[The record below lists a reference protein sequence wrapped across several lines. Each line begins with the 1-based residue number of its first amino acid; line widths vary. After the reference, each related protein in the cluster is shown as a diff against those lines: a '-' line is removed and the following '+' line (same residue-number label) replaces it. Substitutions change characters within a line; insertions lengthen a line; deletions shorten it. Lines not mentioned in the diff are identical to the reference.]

1 MDALAEELTIEV
13 LPQHQ
18 LQNMV
23 KKVFATGKKDKNT
36 DYSWFGVVKL
46 LIDKITIFSSTVFF
60 ENVSQIIQLNI
71 NETLK
76 RGLKHPEQHGKLYY
90 AKLNKLLRHLNY
102 SVEHVDLPI
111 AELKKLTAHILAAII
126 DMEAVIVRKGN
137 ENAAVKRISTR
148 LDHVFNYSQEHK
160 LDTLLQCRTL
170 VFPKTRQ
177 PQIFL
182 PMLKQLILTTVN
194 RRPTSP
200 HMYLKVLLLAKL
212 WLFMTKKEKTLYG
225 GTAVATK
232 GVSTKKIKAKKRA
245 FSDSSENSASISEQ
259 TVNLKDTAKLNKKVK
274 ISKVLEN
281 DKDLSNKLC
290 TYVGSDGGKKKKNK
304 AIRVKREISEKHVEV
319 IIKQELPSVKKDGM
333 KQIPGICAVKRGQ
346 NMCELDTAVEN
357 CRKKKRSNT
366 DDRAVREGHLD
377 SNKKINKLDIPP
389 KEVLNVNKKDHKDDK
404 ANQRGQ
410 LDINKI
416 SKIDIASEKTVGL
429 KKKERLKI
437 NKNEH
442 QLDIVRGE
450 VKAEKEMITEKR
462 EPVKEL
468 KATEGVKVQKK
479 KATEKRE
486 TMKELQ
492 ATEVKI
498 QMLKKATEKRKLE
511 SVKESTAVTEIS
523 GEKAQQ
529 FGITRQEQ
537 KRTKGKSNRKKA
549 GVAKN
554 TEKICRATAE
564 EKELPNKGEAAEGLK
579 PNEKNSVK
587 SKTKPKAH
595 QTPGDV
601 CAESEV
607 KCKANN
613 ESKLSLDLS
622 FKNKEIYERAAVNR
636 DLVTIKKGKAKTA
649 TRMEVLDGELKS
661 TSSVGTP
668 SHKLS
673 LSAVPVERSDP
684 LPNKTIKEQLNSHI
698 AIIQADKTS
707 TGSSFVEK
715 GIKVAKNNKKAS
727 VAKTRPTKEPLVKS
741 SESALVRR
749 KSSGKR
755 NVFKERPNNHHGS
768 IKQWNLSF
776 RVTEQ
781 SAAVEEIEPKTLV
794 RRKNDGEDNVQCVY
808 TNIPRL
814 IQKQALNPVVDK
826 ITDSNNL
833 DGDPS
838 GSTSS
843 VDDVVSKHLGD
854 RSADLDTVKEESK
867 SLDGSECSDDSES
880 DSNEITLHLDLE
892 EEVSSS
898 ESDSVDSENAFTR
911 DIKEESSSEDETDDD
926 GKTVNSNIK
935 EESES
940 DSDTTDRQET
950 VKSKI
955 QREELSCESD
965 SDDGGGRVN
974 GNIKE
979 EASSE
984 SDTDD
989 SESSLIRDI
998 KEEEED
1004 CESDSADGEEAI
1016 KRNLKVEPS
1025 SDEGEMSFVKYVKK
1039 EIEESSSDDSDEG
1052 EKSVNSYIKEEQEDS
1067 NSEDDS
1073 ETSFVSDVKEEKLES
1088 SSEGDSDEG
1097 EKSFNS
1103 NIKEEQEDSSSE
1115 SDSDDCETSF
1125 VSDVK
1130 EEKEESSSKG
1140 IKSINNNIKEDNDD
1154 GEGSVES
1161 DIEEVEVSDDGEGSV
1176 ESDKEEDSED
1186 DSDDGEGSVESDKE
1200 EDSEDDSDDGEG
1212 SIESD
1217 VQEIISLSDSDNVDT
1232 EETSNINNINNGH
1245 KRSKRESSSHLKC
1258 EQPIDSDSR
1267 NLEEKQSTKSNNEKV
1282 IDVCNS
1288 DVGELETS
1296 VQELNEI
1303 ILVNDGTDCGKSECN
1318 KQQITESSHQRSKQH
1333 TRTSPTR
1340 EVANPTLVTDNNSVV
1355 VDLDSDIEIIED
1367 NIEDKIPLKK
1377 CKRKRR
1383 NYHSDIDEA
1392 SGSDTDIVPC
1402 DEGRPIFTDEE
1413 IKDYHSKLT
1422 AGEIQRKVESMI
1434 KQEVKQLKSKH
1445 LIKDINQELEG
1456 VDGKEQPSRSC
1467 LDINT
1472 ILCNLYKAR
1481 PAKEEPQRCNSE
1493 HVEQYIEAST
1503 SNLAEIKSITSCQLH
1518 RDIDK
1523 PVDHNDSNSFKD
1535 KEAEEDDSID
1545 HDSTTDIE
1553 FVLQTILRDTGRV
1566 SSILGV
1572 RERLLRST
1580 DIKEEEDSECEND
1593 PEQEEESEKST
1604 SIQKNVEH
1612 VLTTHSNHFKENLEV
1627 NKKHYS
1633 NIDSDTGIIPLK
1645 ETTLKFGCD
1654 TDNFHHGSETE
1665 VVENSVDSELKID
1678 NITELGKN
1686 IAINKCCNGFNIEQ
1700 PCNEFNIDHDKIPEN
1715 VDTGPVCGEGE
1726 VQSNG
1731 VNLVSKEKES
1741 KESEEYV
1748 VKKENDTQ
1756 TSEINPVNEEKEI
1769 YSLNEDISI
1778 NGNEEAPVDEEK
1790 NSVCGE
1796 EEAQVGNNGEKETYA
1811 IDENPINIKDEDPVS
1826 KENLINGKEMAYT
1839 NEINPLNGEKEVHTS
1854 ENIINQE
1861 KDAHVK
1867 EIITV
1872 IEEKEA
1878 NVGEGNS
1885 LDGEEEAHTSD
1896 DNPVKIE
1903 EDIHTSDGKITNVS
1917 MVKQSEGNVYNGDN
1931 VLSNSQYQYMNICKL
1946 EKNRVEIQN
1955 IHCNSD
1961 EEDVKE
1967 NIESMHSAGG
1977 IGDIDVKD
1985 FEEIT
1990 KEEIHID
1997 DKEVNTYDLFVD
2009 DNRNTS
2015 ASENNNVIIKN
2026 IRSDSDAE
2034 DENGKTESMHSDG
2047 GIGEDD
2053 VEDSEEMAKE
2063 EIDIDNIGHKEI
2075 NHLEL
2080 LIDNDCN
2087 QSASE
2092 KVQSDCNV
2100 CCRHVVKNDLILN
2113 GRIGL
2118 SPFEGSTD
2126 IPVDTENT
2134 PQKSY
2139 GAVVIP
2145 SETESIP
2152 KGSST
2157 STCNNTDSIDEE
2169 CETKSLDE
2177 TDDAYEASSDGSED
2191 STPVVKKRLRNLR
2204 KNTIYKDLPEVSDSE
2219 PFPVEKKRRKR
2230 TVGTC
2235 GVACQKL
2242 KKKRSQSCCS
2252 ETDSLLTVQVP
2263 LSGHNL
2269 SKHDA
2274 KNNIVLSDSEIVCRK
2289 SVSKHICSTDKIQAC
2304 TEHTEVREYESL
2316 GLTAENNGKDCDV
2329 TDVNNDPVVP
2339 QGSEK
2344 VSISEVENLN
2354 DVDVLNGFNSS
2365 KRNWCLAINEDLNEV
2380 PIHNFTEN
2388 IDEGEELEV
2397 LSTSE
2402 VEEKDELS
2410 CSDSLARNYDDA
2422 SEGSCCCNE
2431 MKIHVSPKLLTC
2443 QLGHL
2448 SRLNNEGKKSSPE
2461 SFKLQTHVIPHR
2473 KVHHVLEA
2481 VLNKEVL
2488 ISPEVSDEECELMSP
2503 TAYDNQEMERSLPSQ
2518 VDLYSNRKRL
2528 TYVCGRKRYSGGIR
2542 SPQKVIPEEQD
2553 ESTLPKHGSN
2563 ACVNSSAKGHSRSR
2577 SLERSKL
2584 KNLSP
2589 TRTPSRGSPANRQIK
2604 VTENR
2609 ILESDLGVPNT
2620 PKNLVSTSHKQEL
2633 PVSPVPLELSSGEEV
2648 RENLRSNRTLA
2659 KTVSVNVVKD
2669 NIPLVKEIGFSNV
2682 GKKQPVNIEEKTV
2695 IGDDGG
2701 ERNGTQLDDRKIDLN
2716 REQWQAGATRRLT
2729 GLLRRSNRLKSKS
2742 SEDESTSVNTTKLS
2756 RTQMRASPR
2765 SSMSIAV
2772 EAGSASSKSP
2782 SEAHSQS
2789 QKKDPTTSKPSRSRI
2804 ITRAIDS
2811 SLEVES
2817 PKSSDNLDASVHH
2830 NTEKE
2835 DIVSFSPA

>member
-1 MDALAEELTIEV
+1 MDALAKELTIRV
-13 LPQHQ
+13 FPQHQ

-23 KKVFATGKKDKNT
+23 KEVFTTGKKDNNT
-36 DYSWFGVVKL
+36 DYSWFSVVQL
-46 LIDKITIFSSTVFF
+46 LMDKITIFSSTIFF
-60 ENVSQIIQLNI
+60 ENVSQIIQL
-71 NETLK
+71 
-76 RGLKHPEQHGKLYY
+76 R
-90 AKLNKLLRHLNY
+90 LLL
-102 SVEHVDLPI
+102 
-111 AELKKLTAHILAAII
+111 
-126 DMEAVIVRKGN
+126 
-137 ENAAVKRISTR
+137 ST
-148 LDHVFNYSQEHK
+148 E
-160 LDTLLQCRTL
+160 
-170 VFPKTRQ
+170 
-177 PQIFL
+177 
-182 PMLKQLILTTVN
+182 N

-212 WLFMTKKEKTLYG
+212 WLFMTKKEETLYG

-232 GVSTKKIKAKKRA
+232 GVPTKKKSEKKMKARKRA
-245 FSDSSENSASISEQ
+245 FPDSSSSENSGTSSISEQ

-281 DKDLSNKLC
+281 DKDNEISEQEWGKNLSSKLC
-290 TYVGSDGGKKKKNK
+290 PFVGSDGGKKKKSK
-304 AIRVKREISEKHVEV
+304 AIRVKREMSEKPVEKL
-319 IIKQELPSVKKDGM
+319 IDQELLSVEKDGM
-333 KQIPGICAVKRGQ
+333 KQLPGICAVKRGQ
-346 NMCELDTAVEN
+346 NMCESDTAVEN

-366 DDRAVREGHLD
+366 DDRTVREGHLD
-377 SNKKINKLDIPP
+377 SNKKINKLDIAP
-389 KEVLNVNKKDHKDDK
+389 KEVLKVNKKDHKDDK

-429 KKKERLKI
+429 KKKGTKKERLKI
-437 NKNEH
+437 NKKEH

-450 VKAEKEMITEKR
+450 VKAEKKMTTEKR
-462 EPVKEL
+462 ESVKEL

-479 KATEKRE
+479 KAIEKRE
-486 TMKELQ
+486 PESVKVLKATEKVKGEKKKTKPMKELQ

-498 QMLKKATEKRKLE
+498 QMLKKATEKRELE
-511 SVKESTAVTEIS
+511 SVKKSTAVTEIS

-529 FGITRQEQ
+529 LGITRQEQ
-537 KRTKGKSNRKKA
+537 KITKGKLNRKKA

-554 TEKICRATAE
+554 TDKICRATAE
-564 EKELPNKGEAAEGLK
+564 EKEVANKGEAGEGLK
-579 PNEKNSVK
+579 PKEKNPVK

-595 QTPGDV
+595 RTPGDV
-601 CAESEV
+601 SAESEV

-636 DLVTIKKGKAKTA
+636 DLVTIKKGKKVKAKTVI
-649 TRMEVLDGELKS
+649 RMEAIDGELKS

-698 AIIQADKTS
+698 AIRQADKTS
-707 TGSSFVEK
+707 SSFGEK
-715 GIKVAKNNKKAS
+715 GIKVTKNNKKAS

-741 SESALVRR
+741 SESTLVRR
-749 KSSGKR
+749 KSSGRR
-755 NVFKERPNNHHGS
+755 NVFKERPSNHHGS

-776 RVTEQ
+776 HVTEQ
-781 SAAVEEIEPKTLV
+781 SAAVEEKEPKTLV
-794 RRKNDGEDNVQCVY
+794 KRKNDGVGNVQCVH
-808 TNIPRL
+808 TSKPWL
-814 IQKQALNPVVDK
+814 IQRQALNPVVNK

-843 VDDVVSKHLGD
+843 DDDVVSKHFGD
-854 RSADLDTVKEESK
+854 RSADLDTVKEECK

-880 DSNEITLHLDLE
+880 DSDEITLHLDLK

-911 DIKEESSSEDETDDD
+911 DIKEESSSEDETDND

-940 DSDTTDRQET
+940 ESDTTDRQET
-950 VKSKI
+950 VKSKT
-955 QREELSCESD
+955 QREESSCESD
-965 SDDGGGRVN
+965 SDDGGERVN

-989 SESSLIRDI
+989 SENSLTRDMK
-998 KEEEED
+998 KEESD
-1004 CESDSADGEEAI
+1004 SESDSADGEESI
-1016 KRNLKVEPS
+1016 KRNLKEEPS
-1025 SDEGEMSFVKYVKK
+1025 SDEGEMSFVNDVKK
-1039 EIEESSSDDSDEG
+1039 ENEESSSDDSDGG
-1052 EKSVNSYIKEEQEDS
+1052 EKSVNSDIKEEQEDS
-1067 NSEDDS
+1067 SSEDDS
-1073 ETSFVSDVKEEKLES
+1073 ETSFVSDIKEEKLES
-1088 SSEGDSDEG
+1088 SNEGDSDED

-1115 SDSDDCETSF
+1115 SDSDDGETSF

-1140 IKSINNNIKEDNDD
+1140 IKSINSNMKED
-1154 GEGSVES
+1154 S
-1161 DIEEVEVSDDGEGSV
+1161 DIEEV
-1176 ESDKEEDSED
+1176 EEDSED
-1186 DSDDGEGSVESDKE
+1186 DSDDGEGSVESDIEEEE

-1212 SIESD
+1212 SVESD
-1217 VQEIISLSDSDNVDT
+1217 VQEIISVSDSDNVDT
-1232 EETSNINNINNGH
+1232 EETSNIDINNGH
-1245 KRSKRESSSHLKC
+1245 KRSKRESISHLKC
-1258 EQPIDSDSR
+1258 GQPLDSDAR

-1282 IDVCNS
+1282 NDECNS
-1288 DVGELETS
+1288 DVAELETS
-1296 VQELNEI
+1296 VQELDEI
-1303 ILVNDGTDCGKSECN
+1303 LLVNDGTDCGKSECN
-1318 KQQITESSHQRSKQH
+1318 KQQTTESSHQRSKQH

-1340 EVANPTLVTDNNSVV
+1340 DVANPTLVTNNNSVV

-1367 NIEDKIPLKK
+1367 NIEHKIPVRK
-1377 CKRKRR
+1377 CRRKRR

-1392 SGSDTDIVPC
+1392 SGSDSDIVPC

-1456 VDGKEQPSRSC
+1456 VDGKEQPSGSC
-1467 LDINT
+1467 IDINKM
-1472 ILCNLYKAR
+1472 LCNLYKAR
-1481 PAKEEPQRCNSE
+1481 PAKEEPQGCNSK
-1493 HVEQYIEAST
+1493 HVEQYVEAST
-1503 SNLAEIKSITSCQLH
+1503 SNLAEKKSITSCQLH

-1523 PVDHNDSNSFKD
+1523 PVDQNKSNSFKD

-1545 HDSTTDIE
+1545 YDSTTDIE
-1553 FVLQTILRDTGRV
+1553 FVLQTIIRDTGRV

-1572 RERLLRST
+1572 RERLLKST

-1593 PEQEEESEKST
+1593 PEQEEESEKS
-1604 SIQKNVEH
+1604 IPKNVEH
-1612 VLTTHSNHFKENLEV
+1612 VLTTHSSHSKENMEV

-1633 NIDSDTGIIPLK
+1633 NTNSDIFPLK
-1645 ETTLKFGCD
+1645 ETTLKYGCD
-1654 TDNFHHGSETE
+1654 TDNFCHTSETE
-1665 VVENSVDSELKID
+1665 VVESSVDSELKID
-1678 NITELGKN
+1678 NITELGKKN
-1686 IAINKCCNGFNIEQ
+1686 AINKCCNGFNIEQ

-1715 VDTGPVCGEGE
+1715 VDTSPVCGEGE

-1731 VNLVSKEKES
+1731 ENPVSKEKES
-1741 KESEEYV
+1741 QKSKEYV
-1748 VKKENDTQ
+1748 VSKENDTQ
-1756 TSEINPVNEEKEI
+1756 TSEINPVNGEKGI
-1769 YSLNEDISI
+1769 HSLNEGSSI

-1790 NSVCGE
+1790 NSVCRK
-1796 EEAQVGNNGEKETYA
+1796 EEAHTGNNGEKETYA
-1811 IDENPINIKDEDPVS
+1811 IDENPINIKDEDPVG
-1826 KENLINGKEMAYT
+1826 KENLINGKETTYT
-1839 NEINPLNGEKEVHTS
+1839 NERNPVNGEKEVHTS
-1854 ENIINQE
+1854 ENIINEE
-1861 KDAHVK
+1861 KDAHVR

-1872 IEEKEA
+1872 FGEKEA
-1878 NVGEGNS
+1878 DVCEGNS

-1896 DNPVKIE
+1896 DNPVHRE
-1903 EDIHTSDGKITNVS
+1903 EDIHPSDGKITNVR
-1917 MVKQSEGNVYNGDN
+1917 MVKQSEGNVYNGDKEHD
-1931 VLSNSQYQYMNICKL
+1931 VLSNSQYMNICLL

-1955 IHCNSD
+1955 IHCDSD
-1961 EEDVKE
+1961 EEDVKG
-1967 NIESMHSAGG
+1967 NIESMHSDGG

-1997 DKEVNTYDLFVD
+1997 DLFVD

-2015 ASENNNVIIKN
+2015 TSENNNVIIKN
-2026 IRSDSDAE
+2026 IHSASDAE
-2034 DENGKTESMHSDG
+2034 DENGKTESVHSEG

-2053 VEDSEEMAKE
+2053 VEDSEEVAKE
-2063 EIDIDNIGHKEI
+2063 EIDIDSIGHKEI

-2126 IPVDTENT
+2126 IPVDTEKSKPVTSVENEDNCVIQTLLEHAENT

-2145 SETESIP
+2145 SEAESIP

-2157 STCNNTDSIDEE
+2157 STCNNIDSIDEE

-2204 KNTIYKDLPEVSDSE
+2204 KNTIHKDLPEVSDSE
-2219 PFPVEKKRRKR
+2219 PSPVEKKRRKR

-2235 GVACQKL
+2235 GVTCQKL

-2274 KNNIVLSDSEIVCRK
+2274 KNNKVLSDSEIVCRK
-2289 SVSKHICSTDKIQAC
+2289 SVSRHICSTDKIQAC
-2304 TEHTEVREYESL
+2304 TEHTEVREYEGL

-2329 TDVNNDPVVP
+2329 TDVNNEPVVP

-2344 VSISEVENLN
+2344 VSITEVENLT
-2354 DVDVLNGFNSS
+2354 DVDVLNGFNT

-2380 PIHNFTEN
+2380 HNFAEN

-2410 CSDSLARNYDDA
+2410 CSDSLARNFDDA
-2422 SEGSCCCNE
+2422 SDE
-2431 MKIHVSPKLLTC
+2431 MKTYVSPKLLTC

-2448 SRLNNEGKKSSPE
+2448 SRLKNEGKKSSPE
-2461 SFKLQTHVIPHR
+2461 SFKLDGIHTHVIPHL

-2503 TAYDNQEMERSLPSQ
+2503 TAYDDQEMERSLPSQ
-2518 VDLYSNRKRL
+2518 VDLYNNRKRL

-2563 ACVNSSAKGHSRSR
+2563 ACVDSSAQGHSRSP
-2577 SLERSKL
+2577 SLERSKP
-2584 KNLSP
+2584 KNLNP
-2589 TRTPSRGSPANRQIK
+2589 TRIPSRGSPANRQIK
-2604 VTENR
+2604 VTENS
-2609 ILESDLGVPNT
+2609 ILESDLVVPNT
-2620 PKNLVSTSHKQEL
+2620 PKNLVSKSHKQEL
-2633 PVSPVPLELSSGEEV
+2633 PVTLVPPELSSGEEV
-2648 RENLRSNRTLA
+2648 RENMRSDRTLA
-2659 KTVSVNVVKD
+2659 KRVRVNVVKD

-2695 IGDDGG
+2695 IGDDGE
-2701 ERNGTQLDDRKIDLN
+2701 ERNGTQLDDCKIDLN
-2716 REQWQAGATRRLT
+2716 QEQRQAGTTRRLT
-2729 GLLRRSNRLKSKS
+2729 SLLRRSSRLRSKS

-2756 RTQMRASPR
+2756 RTQMRASSR
-2765 SSMSIAV
+2765 LSLNIAV
-2772 EAGSASSKSP
+2772 EAGSGSSKSP
-2782 SEAHSQS
+2782 SEAHTQS
-2789 QKKDPTTSKPSRSRI
+2789 QKKDPTTSKPSRSRRM
-2804 ITRAIDS
+2804 TRAIDS
-2811 SLEVES
+2811 SLEVDS
-2817 PKSSDNLDASVHH
+2817 PKSSDSLDASVHH

-2835 DIVSFSPA
+2835 GKVKDIGSRSLRFRQVKYVL